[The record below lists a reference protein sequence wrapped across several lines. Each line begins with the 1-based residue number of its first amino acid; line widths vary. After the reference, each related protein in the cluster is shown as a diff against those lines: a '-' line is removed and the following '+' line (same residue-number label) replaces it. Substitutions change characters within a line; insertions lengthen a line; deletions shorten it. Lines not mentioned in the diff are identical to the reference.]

1 MNRFHQQPQQ
11 QAGMSR
17 AEATALSQME
27 VRIMSALSDLQAQVA
42 QNTDAEQSAVT
53 LIQGLAD
60 QLAKAVA
67 SDDSAALQQLSDQL
81 SASVAP
87 LAAAIVASTPVSSP
101 AAEAVAAT
109 PVADAAPA
117 KAVDTGTAAK

>member
-11 QAGMSR
+11 KAGMSR
-17 AEATALSQME
+17 AEAAALSQME

-42 QNTDAEQSAVT
+42 KNTDAEKSAVT
-53 LIQGLAD
+53 LLTGLAD
-60 QLAKAVA
+60 QLKQAVA
-67 SDDSAALQQLSDQL
+67 STDADALAKLSQQLSD
-81 SASVAP
+81 SVAP
-87 LAAAIVASTPVSSP
+87 LAAAIVASTPVSTP

>member
-11 QAGMSR
+11 KAGMSR
-17 AEATALSQME
+17 AEAAALSQME

-42 QNTDAEQSAVT
+42 KNTDAEKSAVT
-53 LIQGLAD
+53 MIQGLAD

-67 SDDSAALQQLSDQL
+67 SDDSAALQQLSGQL

-87 LAAAIVASTPVSSP
+87 LAAAIVASTPVSTP

-117 KAVDTGTAAK
+117 QAVDTGTSGQ

>member
-42 QNTDAEQSAVT
+42 ANTNAEQSATV
-53 LIQGLAD
+53 LIQGLANR
-60 QLAKAVA
+60 LANIVTT
-67 SDDSAALQQLSDQL
+67 DDSPALQQLSAQL
-81 SASVAP
+81 SASVKP
-87 LAAAIVASTPVSSP
+87 LAAAVTVNTPVSTP
-101 AAEAVAAT
+101 AAVAAAAT

-117 KAVDTGTAAK
+117 KAVDTGTSGQ